1 MSNEGRNAM
10 LSIKLSD
17 FSEVRK
23 SSGEFLWCR
32 FSMLFVLIQ
41 IYQSE
46 TFYSSSIEISYRCS
60 GFQVEVTARGTLWW
74 SVYFHSIFFFF
85 SYYNPGNTD
94 RREIWKSGQK
104 ESNHTSLEKKFILR
118 PKMNIIKNFITPE
131 LSSHLAKELT
141 DTISISLTRSSF
153 PLPFFLI
160 IANIFQLNLWS
171 CQWWCGW
178 FITKALFI
186 FFLLKLSGGIL
197 ELWIERLIHSYFWSN
212 NSISRDL
219 YKWNKLIMC
228 AKIAIKYPF
237 HHHLK

>member
-1 MSNEGRNAM
+1 M

-85 SYYNPGNTD
+85 LTTTQATLI
-94 RREIWKSGQK
+94 EEKSENQVRK
-104 ESNHTSLEKKFILR
+104 KVIILPLKKSLFSDPR
-118 PKMNIIKNFITPE
+118 
-131 LSSHLAKELT
+131 
-141 DTISISLTRSSF
+141 
-153 PLPFFLI
+153 
-160 IANIFQLNLWS
+160 
-171 CQWWCGW
+171 
-178 FITKALFI
+178 
-186 FFLLKLSGGIL
+186 
-197 ELWIERLIHSYFWSN
+197 
-212 NSISRDL
+212 
-219 YKWNKLIMC
+219 
-228 AKIAIKYPF
+228 
-237 HHHLK
+237 